1 MTDIAAISLDD
12 YAVLVDDDG
21 TRTEVFCCERPVMAS
36 EFFKASQQG
45 ICNLHELIVNS
56 DEYGN
61 QMKVEF
67 GGVLY
72 CIYRTY
78 PRLDGYIELYI
89 NERAGVM
96 L

>member
-1 MTDIAAISLDD
+1 MTDIVTISLDD
-12 YAVLVDDDG
+12 NAVLIDDDG

-45 ICNLHELIVNS
+45 IENIREIIINS
-56 DEYGN
+56 DEYDN
-61 QMKVEF
+61 QMRVEF

-78 PRLDGYIELYI
+78 PRLDGYTELYI
-89 NERAGVM
+89 NERVGV